1 MRCSYPL
8 LNQMLNVIGFPKC
21 GIKLDAEIKMPQL
34 VICQVTNSQKDIE
47 VTKMLKLKNE
57 NQCTA

>member
-1 MRCSYPL
+1 MRYSYPL
-8 LNQMLNVIGFPKC
+8 LNQILNAIGFPKC

-34 VICQVTNSQKDIE
+34 VICQVANRQKDIE
-47 VTKMLKLKNE
+47 GIKMIKLKNE